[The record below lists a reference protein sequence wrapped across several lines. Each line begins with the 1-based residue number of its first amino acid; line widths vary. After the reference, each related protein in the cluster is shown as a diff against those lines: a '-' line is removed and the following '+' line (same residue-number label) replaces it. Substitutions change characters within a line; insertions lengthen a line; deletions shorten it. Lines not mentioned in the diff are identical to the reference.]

1 MLFRSGA
8 GATPSQDGWHACG
21 PECCFGALTSGDVE
35 LLEHSYPIII
45 HRYSLMTD
53 SGGAGKF
60 RGGSGTAWEVEPLN
74 DDMTFITFGEGRRI
88 PAVGA
93 AGASSTMIDEKVGR
107 LELVQGTHSATIR
120 ENVIKVIKPGDRI
133 TNMNPGGGGYGDPM
147 DRAVEK
153 VVSDIRNGLVS
164 IKGAQQD
171 YGIIIADPEKLTVDR
186 RATETL
192 RATRRARAVK

>member
-1 MLFRSGA
+1 
-8 GATPSQDGWHACG
+8 
-21 PECCFGALTSGDVE
+21 LTSGDVE
-35 LLEHSYPIII
+35 LLEYSYPIII

-93 AGASSTMIDEKVGR
+93 AGASSTMIDTKVGR
-107 LELVQGTHSATIR
+107 LELVEGDRHETIR

-133 TNMNPGGGGYGDPM
+133 TNMNPGGGGYGNPM
-147 DRAVEK
+147 ERSIDK
-153 VVSDIRNGLVS
+153 VLWDVKNGLVS
-164 IKGAQQD
+164 IEGAKAD
-171 YGIIIADPEKLTVDR
+171 YGVIITDAVALAVDIP
-186 RATETL
+186 ATEAL
-192 RATRRARAVK
+192 RATRRAVAAK